1 MTPKHTVGASIEEI
15 YNSKEANRMNLF
27 NSIAATNKK
36 LQNKQNIIGIAQEE
50 TDPVIDH

>member
-36 LQNKQNIIGIAQEE
+36 LQKKTIGGILIEK
-50 TDPVIDH
+50 TDAVMDH

>member
-36 LQNKQNIIGIAQEE
+36 LQKKQNLGINKEKPDAVV
-50 TDPVIDH
+50 DN